1 MMPGITAESV
11 FIRSIDGGTL
21 VADGNEQD
29 LHLNN
34 APANTFEPQV
44 VIVNLDNMQGGDT
57 IVLRVYYRITAA
69 GNLEQHT
76 FTQYAGADGGLANSN
91 IIASTTLLPNTYG
104 IQITLEQT
112 GGVNRNYDWYY
123 ESRK

>member
-1 MMPGITAESV
+1 MMSLTAESV

-21 VADGNEQD
+21 VADGSEQD

-34 APANTFEPQV
+34 APDNTFEPQV
-44 VIVNLDNMQGGDT
+44 IIVNLDNMQGGDT
-57 IVLRVYYRITAA
+57 VVLRVYYRITAA

-76 FTQYAGADGGLANSN
+76 FTQYPGADGGLANGN
-91 IIASTTLLPNTYG
+91 TIASIDLLTNTYG

-112 GGVNRNYDWYY
+112 AGVNRNYDWYY